1 VVTRPSAR
9 TRARVPFAL
18 VLLVLV
24 VAVLA
29 PQPLVLGALRLTALA
44 TAVTGATLLI
54 SRVGAA
60 DLAVGPTVAAG
71 AYAGGVATA
80 LLGWPVLVGL
90 PLGAAAGAGVGAV
103 SGALHGRLGRLL
115 GALTS
120 LTLGGGLV
128 AVVAAWPEGG
138 GVAGFHAVGLPTP
151 LGDRADLAAVG
162 LVLLGA
168 LAAHDRIVGG
178 RSAAAASVAVRAPVV
193 AAALGRH
200 PARDAAGVGA
210 AGGALLGLGGV
221 SLAAVDGSVMP
232 AAYGLELT
240 AALALAALL
249 GGASVLGPILGTL
262 VVWGPG
268 TVWPLVPLVGT
279 APPLLVVGPLG
290 LALLALRRG
299 RPLLPAPAPR
309 TSSAAVADDRIPA
322 PRTSPAGAA
331 HRPPAAPSP
340 APRPPSRRAALVAR
354 GLATPAGRLDLVV
367 EPGEVVALVGP
378 NGAGKSTVLARLGG
392 QLPDGGRVE
401 LGDGPAPRGAVAR
414 ARGGIG
420 RTWQRPPD
428 VPAGDVERLLLDDPD
443 ARRAARWAEHVLG
456 SADPDPALRWLAARG
471 PAVALLD
478 EPTDV
483 RADRLVVYLQGLADA
498 GTAVLVVDH
507 RPEVVAA
514 AHRVVTLG
522 VQAVTT

>member
-1 VVTRPSAR
+1 VVSGRSAT
-9 TRARVPFAL
+9 TRACAPFAL
-18 VLLVLV
+18 VVLGLVA
-24 VAVLA
+24 AVLA
-29 PQPLVLGALRLTALA
+29 PEPVVLGALRLTALA

-54 SRVGAA
+54 GRVGAA
-60 DLAVGPTVAAG
+60 DLAVGPAVAAG

-90 PLGAAAGAGVGAV
+90 PLGAAAGAGVGAA

-128 AVVAAWPEGG
+128 AVIAAWPEGG

-168 LAAHDRIVGG
+168 LAAHDRLVGG

-200 PARDAAGVGA
+200 PARDAARVGA

-249 GGASVLGPILGTL
+249 GGASVLGPVLGTL

-290 LALLALRRG
+290 LALLALRGG

-309 TSSAAVADDRIPA
+309 TP
-322 PRTSPAGAA
+322 PAGAVDEGVPA
-331 HRPPAAPSP
+331 SRTPPAAARSSAAPSP
-340 APRPPSRRAALVAR
+340 APRPPSRRVTLVAR
-354 GLATPAGRLDLVV
+354 GLVTPAGRLDLRV

-401 LGDGPAPRGAVAR
+401 LGGEPAPRGAVAR
-414 ARGGIG
+414 ARAGIG
-420 RTWQRPPD
+420 RTWQRPPA
-428 VPAGDVERLLLDDPD
+428 VPPGDVERLLLDDAD
-443 ARRAARWAEHVLG
+443 ARRAAGWAEQVLG
-456 SADPDPALRWLAARG
+456 SANPDPALRWLAARG

-483 RADRLVVYLQGLADA
+483 PADRLVVYLRGLAEA

-514 AHRVVTLG
+514 AHRVVALA

>member
-1 VVTRPSAR
+1 VVNGPSAS
-9 TRARVPFAL
+9 TRARAPFAL
-18 VLLVLV
+18 VVLVLV
-24 VAVLA
+24 AAVLA
-29 PQPLVLGALRLTALA
+29 PEPVVLGALRLTALA

-54 SRVGAA
+54 GRVGAA

-90 PLGAAAGAGVGAV
+90 PLGAAAGAGVGAA

-128 AVVAAWPEGG
+128 ALIAAWPEGG

-168 LAAHDRIVGG
+168 LALHDRLVDG

-200 PARDAAGVGA
+200 PTRDAARVGA

-249 GGASVLGPILGTL
+249 GGASVLGPVLGTL

-290 LALLALRRG
+290 LALLALRGG
-299 RPLLPAPAPR
+299 RPLLPG
-309 TSSAAVADDRIPA
+309 PA
-322 PRTSPAGAA
+322 PRTSPPA
-331 HRPPAAPSP
+331 AAPSP
-340 APRPPSRRAALVAR
+340 APRPPSRRVTLVAR
-354 GLATPAGRLDLVV
+354 GLATPAGRLDLRV

-401 LGDGPAPRGAVAR
+401 LGGEPAPRGAVAR
-414 ARGGIG
+414 ARGGVG
-420 RTWQRPPD
+420 RTWQRPPA
-428 VPAGDVERLLLDDPD
+428 VPPGDVERLLLDEPD
-443 ARRAARWAEHVLG
+443 ARRAAGWAEQVLG
-456 SADPDPALRWLAARG
+456 RVNPDPALRWLAARG

-483 RADRLVVYLQGLADA
+483 PADRLVVYLRGLAEA

-514 AHRVVTLG
+514 AHRAVALG
-522 VQAVTT
+522 VEAVAT

>member
-1 VVTRPSAR
+1 VRQRIPSLAL
-9 TRARVPFAL
+9 VAL
-18 VLLVLV
+18 VLAG
-24 VAVLA
+24 AVLA
-29 PQPLVLGALRLTALA
+29 PEPIVLGALRLTALA

-60 DLAVGPTVAAG
+60 DLAVGPAVAAG

-90 PLGAAAGAGVGAV
+90 PLGAAAGAGIGAA

-128 AVVAAWPEGG
+128 AVLAAWPEGG

-151 LGDRADLAAVG
+151 GGDRADLAVVG

-168 LAAHDRIVGG
+168 LAVHDLLGGG
-178 RSAAAASVAVRAPVV
+178 RAAAAASVAVRAPVV

-200 PARDAAGVGA
+200 PARDAARIGA

-249 GGASVLGPILGTL
+249 GGASLPGPVLGTL

-299 RPLLPAPAPR
+299 RPLLPTPAPR
-309 TSSAAVADDRIPA
+309 SSPAGTPAPRSSSAAASR
-322 PRTSPAGAA
+322 RTAAASP
-331 HRPPAAPSP
+331 PAPSP
-340 APRPPSRRAALVAR
+340 PARRRALVAR
-354 GLATPAGRLDLVV
+354 GLETPAGRLDLHL
-367 EPGEVVALVGP
+367 EPGEVVALLGP

-414 ARGGIG
+414 ARVGIG

-443 ARRAARWAEHVLG
+443 ARRAASWARHVLG
-456 SADPDPALRWLAARG
+456 GADPDPTLRWLAARG

-483 RADRLVVYLQGLADA
+483 PADRLVGYLRGLADA

-507 RPEVVAA
+507 RPEVAA
-514 AHRVVTLG
+514 AADRVVTIG
-522 VQAVTT
+522 AEAVAT